1 MIFLIPVNA
10 QHYFD
15 QKMNQNRNHL
25 VLSSHHQ
32 AIEDLASE
40 YRITAVSIDDE
51 IIEGIAHEKY
61 PNVIGIQFSL

>member
-1 MIFLIPVNA
+1 
-10 QHYFD
+10 
-15 QKMNQNRNHL
+15 MNQNRNHL